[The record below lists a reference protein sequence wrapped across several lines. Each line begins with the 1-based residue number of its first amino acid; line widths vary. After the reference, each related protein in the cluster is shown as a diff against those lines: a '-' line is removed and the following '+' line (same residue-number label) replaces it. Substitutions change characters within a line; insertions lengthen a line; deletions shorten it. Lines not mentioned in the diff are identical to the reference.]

1 MKSLAIVALL
11 AATASLSVP
20 AAAAVIV
27 ASQSFEAPALNS
39 PGIQYGP
46 DQFAFNSNAVG
57 PVVIAGFSFSNFSG
71 IIKNGSAGVFANA
84 TDGTQAAF
92 IQSFRDTA
100 PTISWSLSGLSI
112 GQAYTLSFDSAGS
125 FIVPTNTFTV
135 TILGGA
141 PSALYNPTTTYSNN
155 VINFTA
161 TSTSGTIDF
170 NGSLIAGNSATAIDN
185 LVLSAVPEPA
195 TWAML
200 VVGFGMVG
208 FAARRRTAAVAA

>member
-1 MKSLAIVALL
+1 MKSLAIVALV

-20 AAAAVIV
+20 AAAVIV

-46 DQFAFNSNAVG
+46 DQFAFNANAVG
-57 PVVIAGFSFSNFSG
+57 PVVIASFSFSNFSG
-71 IIKNGSAGVFANA
+71 IIKNGSSGVFADA

-92 IQSFRDTA
+92 IQSFMDTA
-100 PTISWSLSGLSI
+100 PTISWSLSGLTL
-112 GQAYTLSFDSAGS
+112 GQAYKLSFDSAGS
-125 FIVPTNTFTV
+125 LIVPTNTFTV

-170 NGSLIAGNSATAIDN
+170 NGSLIAGNTATAIDN

-200 VVGFGMVG
+200 VIGFGMVG
-208 FAARRRTAAVAA
+208 FVARRRTAAVAA